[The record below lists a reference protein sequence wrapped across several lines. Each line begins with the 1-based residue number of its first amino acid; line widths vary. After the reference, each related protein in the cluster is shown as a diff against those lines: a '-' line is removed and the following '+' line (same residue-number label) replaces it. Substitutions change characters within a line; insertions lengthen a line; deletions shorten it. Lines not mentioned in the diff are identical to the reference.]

1 MDEKQINS
9 DFIKGGWE
17 GSPFYELISQKIF
30 NLTRDGFPNNFPINS
45 PIGKKIL
52 ENMDFNH
59 SFVL

>member
-1 MDEKQINS
+1 MNR
-9 DFIKGGWE
+9 DFIKGGWG
-17 GSPFYELISQKIF
+17 GSPFYEVISQKIF